1 MPYSKGLYQKG
12 LRILENRRAKSFHDL
27 KKKQDFL
34 YKKNKRAQEIES
46 ELTSTAVKIAKAVIN
61 GKKVNKQLILLKEK
75 NLALQAELKE
85 ILKQNGLPKDYLK
98 IKHRCKL
105 CKDTGFVDGKMCKCF
120 KEILK
125 KISYGELNK
134 ISPLSLCSFKDF
146 SLDFYPNEATQPDN
160 IVPKKRMANILT
172 YCKNYAENFK
182 TNSASVLMRGGTG
195 LGKTHLSLAI
205 ANEVIDKGY
214 SVIYVSAPDI
224 LKKIENEKFFAEKN
238 KDTDT
243 MSYLI
248 ECDLLILDDLGTEF
262 ETKFTSATIYNILN
276 SRLLMQKP
284 TIISTNLSIDELE
297 KSYSPRFVSRIIGNT
312 ERLDFLGRDIRQKLK
327 NKKQNKE

>member
-1 MPYSKGLYQKG
+1 MPYSKRLYQKG
-12 LRILENRRAKSFHDL
+12 LRILENRRAKSFYDL
-27 KKKQDFL
+27 KNKRDFL

-75 NLALQAELKE
+75 NLALQKELGE
-85 ILKQNGLPKDYLK
+85 ILKQNNLPNDYLK

-105 CKDTGFVDGKMCKCF
+105 CKDTGFIDGKMCECF
-120 KEILK
+120 KDILK
-125 KISYGELNK
+125 KISYEELNK
-134 ISPLSLCSFKDF
+134 ISPLSLCSFEDF
-146 SLDFYPNEATQPDN
+146 SLDFYSNTPIGEDN

-172 YCKNYAENFK
+172 YCKNYAEKFK
-182 TNSASVLMRGGTG
+182 PNSQNILMQGGTG

-205 ANEVIDKGY
+205 ASVVIDKGY

-224 LKKIENEKFFAEKN
+224 LKKIENEKFYAEKN
-238 KDTDT
+238 READT
-243 MSYLI
+243 MNYLM

-276 SRLLMQKP
+276 SRLLTQKP
-284 TIISTNLSIDELE
+284 TIISTNLSIEELQQ
-297 KSYSPRFVSRIIGNT
+297 SYSTRFVSRIIGST
-312 ERLDFLGRDIRQKLK
+312 ERLEFLGRDIRQKLK